1 MTSECCGSLLRFIAG
16 LALGTC
22 LSGTAMAADM
32 APMPTKAIVP
42 PPVVISP
49 WTYTATPYGW
59 LIGLNGPMT
68 VKGRTTDVD
77 VSFSDIWNLALHS
90 EIPEDLLE
98 LAGYFEARN
107 GRLSIFADIV
117 YLKVALGANLTRTR
131 GVDDLNAA
139 VGLSAGLKVEM
150 TIAELAAAY
159 EVAHWGVTNVP
170 GSGTAIDLY
179 GGVRG
184 WWQSATANFAATGT
198 VNIGDLTRN
207 ADGSLSASAN
217 VAWADPLVGVRLRH
231 QFAPN
236 MNLIVSGDV
245 GGFGVGSKFSWQAL
259 AAVNYDFYVHNDVT
273 WSGMIGYKALNA
285 NYSKGSGL
293 NHYEYDITI
302 YGPVLGITAR
312 F

>member
-1 MTSECCGSLLRFIAG
+1 
-16 LALGTC
+16 
-22 LSGTAMAADM
+22 MAADM

-42 PPVVISP
+42 PPVVLNP
-49 WTYTATPYGW
+49 WTFTATPYGW

-77 VSFSDIWNLALHS
+77 VSFSDIWNFALHT

-107 GRLSIFADIV
+107 GRFSIFADVV
-117 YLKVALGANLTRTR
+117 YLKVALGPNLTRSR
-131 GVDDLNAA
+131 SVDDLNAT

-170 GSGTAIDLY
+170 GSGSAIDLY

-198 VNIGDLTRN
+198 ANIGDLTRN
-207 ADGSLSASAN
+207 ADGTFQRPPTWPGPIRSWASGCAIN
-217 VAWADPLVGVRLRH
+217 WRP
-231 QFAPN
+231 
-236 MNLIVSGDV
+236 
-245 GGFGVGSKFSWQAL
+245 
-259 AAVNYDFYVHNDVT
+259 T
-273 WSGMIGYKALNA
+273 
-285 NYSKGSGL
+285 
-293 NHYEYDITI
+293 
-302 YGPVLGITAR
+302 
-312 F
+312 